1 VSELPKGWSFC
12 SLFDVTKPKQWKTIP
27 TKELLEEGY
36 PLYGANGIIGKYS
49 SYTHEESTIMI
60 TCRGASC
67 GNIHISQPK
76 SYINGNAMALD
87 NLSKHIYIKYLY
99 YFLRSANFSK
109 VISGTAQ
116 PQITQEGLHNLTLL
130 IAPLNEQIRI
140 ADKLDSMLAKVDTAQ
155 ARLDKIPNILKRF
168 RQSVLAA
175 ATSGELTKEWRETN
189 EIDFSGWNKS
199 IMSEVA
205 KTLDPNPSHRYPK
218 ADISGVP
225 ILSTQQFVGESGWT
239 TDKAKLVNRTFFEE
253 RKAKTG
259 FYPDDI
265 IFARK
270 GRLGLARYAP
280 KKLDYVLSHTVFIVR
295 PGVSVIDDFL
305 LLSLKENSVMEW
317 LIKEMN
323 SNTGVPT
330 LGKGVFEKVPIRV
343 PTIAEQN
350 EIVRR
355 VEELF
360 AHANTVEKQ
369 YNDAKARTNRL
380 TQSILAKAF
389 RGELV
394 QQDSN
399 DEPASKLLARIKAEQ
414 AKLSKGKIQK
424 TKKTAN
430 A

>member
-99 YFLRSANFSK
+99 YFLLSANFSK

-130 IAPLNEQIRI
+130 IAPLNEQNRI
-140 ADKLDSMLAKVDTAQ
+140 ADKLDSMLAKVDAAQ

-175 ATSGELTKEWRETN
+175 ATSGELTKEWREEQSPKTTIIKELDSTN
-189 EIDFSGWNKS
+189 DPYDVWKKSTEIYIPAGWQYCKLYQLGKVQGGGTPSKSNDEYWNGEIPWVTPKDMKIAFISNSKLTVTSKGVKESSAKLIEAGS
-199 IMSEVA
+199 IMFVVRGMILAHSFPVA
-205 KTLDPNPSHRYPK
+205 MNETSVTVNQDMKCLTPAEFVDSKFLLFALQSLKNLFVSLTSSSTHGTKRLEAKIYNNV
-218 ADISGVP
+218 AVP
-225 ILSTQQFVGESGWT
+225 IPSILEQQ
-239 TDKAKLVNRTFFEE
+239 
-253 RKAKTG
+253 
-259 FYPDDI
+259 
-265 IFARK
+265 
-270 GRLGLARYAP
+270 
-280 KKLDYVLSHTVFIVR
+280 
-295 PGVSVIDDFL
+295 
-305 LLSLKENSVMEW
+305 
-317 LIKEMN
+317 
-323 SNTGVPT
+323 
-330 LGKGVFEKVPIRV
+330 
-343 PTIAEQN
+343 

-355 VEELF
+355 VESLF
-360 AHANTVEKQ
+360 SMADTVEKQ
-369 YNDAKARTNRL
+369 YKDAKARTNRL
-380 TQSILAKAF
+380 TQSVLAKAY
-389 RGELV
+389 RG
-394 QQDSN
+394 
-399 DEPASKLLARIKAEQ
+399 
-414 AKLSKGKIQK
+414 
-424 TKKTAN
+424 
-430 A
+430 